1 MRSCFSHYDVWFNRS
16 GYQQSAFF
24 NDATKG
30 TLSTLFG
37 NGQNATMSIMTVLL
51 LSVSAIICLSLMML
65 KGFLVALYLLQAFDS
80 NAIFH
85 DYRIRRNSNWRAFP

>member
-1 MRSCFSHYDVWFNRS
+1 MLSFPITMFGSIVVVINNLP
-16 GYQQSAFF
+16 FF

>member
-1 MRSCFSHYDVWFNRS
+1 MNGFMDKISEKILPLSQCVRAKPLPHCITRCVHAFFSHYDVWFNRS

-37 NGQNATMSIMTVLL
+37 NGQM
-51 LSVSAIICLSLMML
+51 
-65 KGFLVALYLLQAFDS
+65 QQ
-80 NAIFH
+80 
-85 DYRIRRNSNWRAFP
+85 